1 MGNLKTDRPPT
12 IRSNSSFRSDSSFR
26 TARDDSDNQSED
38 EDPELGSAEKTVH
51 TSLPPPI
58 ETTNLT
64 AHGSQQSS
72 TTDKSGSSPG
82 TSFQH
87 DHNELQANWEGR
99 QEKGLTET
107 QKLQVIIE
115 EFGEVDSLMET
126 LDGKPGPSERI
137 LAESHGSLYR

>member
-1 MGNLKTDRPPT
+1 LGNLKTDRPPT

-26 TARDDSDNQSED
+26 TARDDSDHQSED

-58 ETTNLT
+58 DTTNLT
-64 AHGSQQSS
+64 ARAQSS
-72 TTDKSGSSPG
+72 TTHGPSKA
-82 TSFQH
+82 SFQH
-87 DHNELQANWEGR
+87 DHNELQANWEGHE
-99 QEKGLTET
+99 EKGLTET